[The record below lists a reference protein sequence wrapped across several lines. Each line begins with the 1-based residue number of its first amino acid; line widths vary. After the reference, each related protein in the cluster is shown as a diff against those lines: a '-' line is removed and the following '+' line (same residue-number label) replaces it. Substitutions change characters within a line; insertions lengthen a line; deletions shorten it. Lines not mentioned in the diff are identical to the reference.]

1 MKKSKKNFE
10 LILQLH
16 GIGSSLKKAFKQT
29 KKAVKKAVNQV
40 GKETERAVNKV
51 PVVNA
56 VAAVAK
62 GLVKGSS
69 AAGQGAE
76 GQATATETA
85 PTITAAQATEGHV
98 GDEMDTYK
106 SRLRKAKGK
115 SYTDQ
120 TGGYAQG
127 IKKSLLG
134 E

>member
-1 MKKSKKNFE
+1 MKKSEKEFE

-16 GIGSSLKKAFKQT
+16 GGGHSGGWVGKQ
-29 KKAVKKAVNQV
+29 VKKV
-40 GKETERAVNKV
+40 T
-51 PVVNA
+51 
-56 VAAVAK
+56 
-62 GLVKGSS
+62 SS
-69 AAGQGAE
+69 AAKVAGKVLGGGAAE
-76 GQATATETA
+76 GAAQATEAKLA
-85 PTITAAQATEGHV
+85 PTITAAQATEGYV

-115 SYTDQ
+115 NYTDQ